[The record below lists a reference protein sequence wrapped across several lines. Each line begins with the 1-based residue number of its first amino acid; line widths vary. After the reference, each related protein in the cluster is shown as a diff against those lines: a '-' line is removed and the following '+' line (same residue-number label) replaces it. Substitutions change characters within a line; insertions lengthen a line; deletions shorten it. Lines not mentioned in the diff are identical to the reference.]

1 MCDQCRRDVFGTVY
15 CDEHLPATVPPPPQ
29 AQPGAGMPP
38 PVSPYGMPVTPP
50 PRPAP
55 KSEAELRSEIQG
67 VLALYVRAIQER
79 DTALIRRVFPNA
91 GSELMT
97 RWQTTFDDA
106 RGPIAMTGGAVD
118 ILDSPRDA
126 VGSQV
131 PVRARYS
138 ARFSSKAARSD
149 QSFPVGFTAFVE
161 RDAEGWHIAAIR

>member
-1 MCDQCRRDVFGTVY
+1 MPVAPKPNVV
-15 CDEHLPATVPPPPQ
+15 ATVDTARARAAARLDAP
-29 AQPGAGMPP
+29 
-38 PVSPYGMPVTPP
+38 PVTPP
-50 PRPAP
+50 APAP

-67 VLALYVRAIQER
+67 VLALYVRAIRER
-79 DTALIRRVFPNA
+79 DTSLIRRAFPNA

-106 RGPIAMTGGAVD
+106 RGPIAMNGGSVD
-118 ILDSPRDA
+118 VLDSPRDA

-131 PVRARYS
+131 QVRATYS

-149 QSFPVGFTAFVE
+149 QSFPVGFTAIVE